1 MVSFRPFT
9 RYFSLLARYLKPQW
23 GKVLLMS
30 ALLLISI
37 GLQLYNPKVLGDFIN
52 ATLQQGIGKGLV
64 WLALLYLLVSFLNQ
78 GASVVSEYLC
88 EKVAWTATNELRAD
102 LLAHVLTLD
111 QTFHKQHTQG
121 ELLERIDGDVNDL
134 SNFFSKFLVHM
145 LFHLLLLL
153 GMLVV
158 LASID
163 WRLGAS
169 MGGYCLLVV
178 VALTWM
184 RRPTVARW
192 MVARQAS
199 AEFFGFLG
207 ESLAATEDIRANG
220 GMSYVWRHFYNRFY
234 RWYATTSHAGWSG
247 ASPWIISQALFA
259 LGRVL
264 GLVLGAYLWSIGLA
278 SPGTVYLIFV
288 YSSLLMQPLDQVQ
301 WQLQSLNQSESC
313 IRRIEG
319 LFATRTAIQDGPG
332 AKPAMG
338 ALSVTFEHVAFGYSA
353 DEPVLKDMTF
363 HLPAGHVLGIV
374 GRTGGGKTTITRLL
388 FRMYDPQSGTIRLNE
403 VPLTDMRLNEL
414 RQRISLITQDVQ
426 LFNTTVRDNLTFFRR
441 DITDEHIRLVLEEI
455 GLLPW
460 YASLP
465 QGLETMLGTGGEGLS
480 AGEAQL
486 LAFARVFL
494 TKPDIVVLDEASSRL
509 DPLTE
514 RLMGQAMGKLFANRT
529 GIIIA
534 HRLETLQH
542 VDDILVIDN
551 GEVLEA
557 GSRAEL
563 AQNPGSHF
571 ARLLQHV
578 DGAIYA

>member
-1 MVSFRPFT
+1 MSLQPFK
-9 RYFSLLARYLKPQW
+9 RYFDLFACYLRPQW

-30 ALLLISI
+30 VLLLISI

-52 ATLQQGIGKGLV
+52 VTLQQGPGQSLT

-78 GASVVSEYLC
+78 GTTVVSEYLC
-88 EKVAWTATNELRAD
+88 EKVAWTATNRLRAD

-111 QTFHKQHTQG
+111 QAFHKQHTQG

-134 SNFFSKFLVHM
+134 SNFFSKFIVHM

-153 GMLVV
+153 GILLV
-158 LASID
+158 LTSID

-169 MGGYCLLVV
+169 MGGYCLLVI

-184 RRPTVARW
+184 RRPSVARW
-192 MVARQAS
+192 VVARQAS
-199 AEFFGFLG
+199 ADFFGFLG

-220 GMSYVWRHFYNRFY
+220 GMNYVWRHFYNCFY

-278 SPGTVYLIFV
+278 SPGTVALIFV

-301 WQLQSLNQSESC
+301 WQLQDLNKSESC
-313 IRRIEG
+313 IRRIGG
-319 LFATRTAIQDGPG
+319 LFATRPAIQDGPG
-332 AKPAMG
+332 AKPTAG
-338 ALSVTFEHVAFGYSA
+338 ALSVTFEQVAFGYSA
-353 DEPVLKDMTF
+353 DEPVLKDVTF
-363 HLPAGHVLGIV
+363 HLPAGRILGIV
-374 GRTGGGKTTITRLL
+374 GRTGGGKTTVTRLL

-403 VPLTDMRLNEL
+403 VPLTEMRLGEL

-426 LFNTTVRDNLTFFRR
+426 LFNASVRDNLAFFRR
-441 DITDEHIRLVLEEI
+441 DVTDEQILAVLEEI
-455 GLLPW
+455 GLQPW

-465 QGLETMLGTGGEGLS
+465 QGLETMLGAGGAGLS

-494 TKPDIVVLDEASSRL
+494 TNPDLVVLDEASSRL
-509 DPLTE
+509 DPLTQK
-514 RLMGQAMGKLFANRT
+514 LMEQGMAKLFANRT
-529 GIIIA
+529 GIVIA
-534 HRLETLQH
+534 HRLETLQR
-542 VDDILVIDN
+542 VDDILVIED
-551 GEVLEA
+551 GEILET
-557 GSRAEL
+557 GPRADL
-563 AQNPGSHF
+563 ARNPDSHF

>member
-1 MVSFRPFT
+1 MSLQPFK
-9 RYFSLLARYLKPQW
+9 RYFSLFARYLKPQW

-30 ALLLISI
+30 VLLLISI
-37 GLQLYNPKVLGDFIN
+37 GLQLYNPKLLGDFIN
-52 ATLQQGIGKGLV
+52 ATLQQGLGQGLA

-78 GASVVSEYLC
+78 GVSVVSEYLC
-88 EKVAWTATNELRAD
+88 EKVAWTATNQLRAD
-102 LLAHVLTLD
+102 LLSHVLTLD
-111 QTFHKQHTQG
+111 QAFHKQHTQG

-134 SNFFSKFLVHM
+134 SNFFSKFVVHM
-145 LFHLLLLL
+145 FFHLLLLL
-153 GMLVV
+153 GLLVV
-158 LASID
+158 LTSID
-163 WRLGAS
+163 SRLGVS

-184 RRPTVARW
+184 RRPSVERW
-192 MVARQAS
+192 VVARQAS

-220 GMSYVWRHFYNRFY
+220 GMNYVWRNFYNRFY
-234 RWYATTSHAGWSG
+234 RWYATTCHAGWSG

-301 WQLQSLNQSESC
+301 WQLQDLNKSESC

-319 LFATRTAIQDGPG
+319 LFATRQAIQDGPG
-332 AKPAMG
+332 TKPAAG
-338 ALSVTFEHVAFGYSA
+338 APSVTFEHIAFGYSL

-363 HLPAGHVLGIV
+363 HLSAGHVLGIV
-374 GRTGGGKTTITRLL
+374 GRTGGGKTTVTRLL
-388 FRMYDPQSGTIRLNE
+388 FRMYDPQSGSIRLND
-403 VPLTDMRLNEL
+403 VPLTDMRLGEL

-426 LFNTTVRDNLTFFRR
+426 LFDATVRDNLTFFRR
-441 DITDEHIRLVLEEI
+441 DITDERILSVLEEI

-460 YASLP
+460 YASLS
-465 QGLETMLGTGGEGLS
+465 QGLETMLGASSAGLS

-494 TKPDIVVLDEASSRL
+494 TDPDLVVLDEASSRL
-509 DPLTE
+509 DPLTQK
-514 RLMGQAMGKLFANRT
+514 LMEQGMAKLFANRT
-529 GIIIA
+529 GIVIA
-534 HRLETLQH
+534 HRLETLQR
-542 VDDILVIDN
+542 VDDILVIEN
-551 GEVLEA
+551 GEVLEM
-557 GSRAEL
+557 GSRADL
-563 AQNPGSHF
+563 VGNPDSHF